1 MEVLNVEGIGLEQ
14 DLLLGY
20 CAESLAPGAWID
32 DDSGCEG
39 FTKQLGTCVYTYI
52 YIHICT
58 YIYPYICKYIYVYI
72 HIIDC
77 WLIFFLQADPQSH
90 HCSPTSNM
98 ISSPQA
104 PVLAWAPVFHFRHRN
119 AKRSE
124 AIQQQQQQQQQEI
137 IQIQK
142 GHIYIYINI

>member
-52 YIHICT
+52 YTYICT
-58 YIYPYICKYIYVYI
+58 YIYPYICKYIYM
-72 HIIDC
+72 C
-77 WLIFFLQADPQSH
+77 
-90 HCSPTSNM
+90 
-98 ISSPQA
+98 
-104 PVLAWAPVFHFRHRN
+104 
-119 AKRSE
+119 
-124 AIQQQQQQQQQEI
+124 
-137 IQIQK
+137 
-142 GHIYIYINI
+142 IYT